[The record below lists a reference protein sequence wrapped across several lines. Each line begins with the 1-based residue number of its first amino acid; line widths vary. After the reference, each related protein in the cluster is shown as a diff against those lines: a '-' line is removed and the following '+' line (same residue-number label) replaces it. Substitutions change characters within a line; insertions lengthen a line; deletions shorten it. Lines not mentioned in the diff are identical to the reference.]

1 MLADSLKVPIGVI
14 CNAVG
19 GTTTESWIDRHTL
32 EWDFPAVLRD
42 WYHGDFGMKWA
53 RERALRNIS
62 ASTNPLQRHPYVP
75 AYMFE
80 TAMLPLVGYTVK
92 GVVWYQESRM
102 HIT

>member
-42 WYHGDFGMKWA
+42 WYHGDFGDEMG
-53 RERALRNIS
+53 
-62 ASTNPLQRHPYVP
+62 T
-75 AYMFE
+75 
-80 TAMLPLVGYTVK
+80 
-92 GVVWYQESRM
+92 
-102 HIT
+102 